1 MDDET
6 QEFLKICDSSDLHS
20 RKTLKYNYNPEKDIL
35 GQGGFGLVY
44 KVHIEKE
51 IPGDV
56 RTYAIKIFSKKLLK
70 EDQEKASIVLN
81 EIRIHRSLRH
91 EHICKYEHCFEDTDN
106 VYILMEYCPNGTLLD
121 LLKSR
126 KKLEEI
132 EIRFYMFQVLKVL
145 KYFRI
150 QKIVHRDLT
159 LKNIFLKDNKNIK
172 ISDFGLAY
180 NEYEYDEKSG
190 LICGTPGYFT
200 PESKLCKYS
209 YKTDI
214 FCFGMCIYYLFGG
227 STKFITSQQSY
238 EFFSNNLFEP
248 ENKIKLS
255 EEALD
260 LIKKLV
266 AIEGKRIGLE
276 QIYIHPFFN
285 KGIGLE
291 KKNFPDYNDKDYME
305 KIKELNIKFGIKPI
319 ERNIKQNLDN
329 SNLNNNINNG
339 INFRGSFKEI
349 LDPKIQ
355 EKNNIISDSS
365 EEEDESS
372 KLKNYFNNRKQNNIN
387 INQIIYIVN
396 LYDKLMEN
404 CGVGY
409 KLNNNNIGFIFNDNS
424 QLTKINKEENYLF
437 YHKNNG
443 MNKNDENILINL
455 KIKSQIPKEILKKIK
470 LLEQI
475 EEKFKNKEKTY
486 IRNKNFINNINQDI
500 YVKKYKKGHRCLVL
514 LFSNKN
520 IQVTFVDG
528 NIIFFNYFPKALIY
542 FSNEKASEI
551 NIFPLQKDENFSNV
565 NCDNYF
571 INNKIKSALEELK

>member
-1 MDDET
+1 MVKTYADLYLDARKALLPSEGMYAGNVARELVCAASGKT
-6 QEFLKICDSSDLHS
+6 QEALIADRSLYASEEICLRVENFVCRHL
-20 RKTLKYNYNPEKDIL
+20 TGEPTAYIL
-35 GQGGFGLVY
+35 GQWDFADMTLTVTPDVLIPRDDSMAVTELAIKKALFLPQNPRVLDLCTGSGCIGLAVARRV
-44 KVHIEKE
+44 KDAKITLA
-51 IPGDV
+51 V

-248 ENKIKLS
+248 EKKIKLS

-260 LIKKLV
+260 LLKKLV

-349 LDPKIQ
+349 LVPKIQ
-355 EKNNIISDSS
+355 EKNNIISSNPPS
-365 EEEDESS
+365 
-372 KLKNYFNNRKQNNIN
+372 
-387 INQIIYIVN
+387 
-396 LYDKLMEN
+396 
-404 CGVGY
+404 
-409 KLNNNNIGFIFNDNS
+409 GFILRTWS
-424 QLTKINKEENYLF
+424 PA
-437 YHKNNG
+437 
-443 MNKNDENILINL
+443 
-455 KIKSQIPKEILKKIK
+455 S
-470 LLEQI
+470 
-475 EEKFKNKEKTY
+475 
-486 IRNKNFINNINQDI
+486 
-500 YVKKYKKGHRCLVL
+500 
-514 LFSNKN
+514 
-520 IQVTFVDG
+520 
-528 NIIFFNYFPKALIY
+528 PKA
-542 FSNEKASEI
+542 A
-551 NIFPLQKDENFSNV
+551 
-565 NCDNYF
+565 
-571 INNKIKSALEELK
+571 

>member
-91 EHICKYEHCFEDTDN
+91 EHICKYEHCFEDIDN

-248 ENKIKLS
+248 EKKIKLS

-319 ERNIKQNLDN
+319 ERNIKQNIDN
-329 SNLNNNINNG
+329 SNLNN
-339 INFRGSFKEI
+339 
-349 LDPKIQ
+349 
-355 EKNNIISDSS
+355 
-365 EEEDESS
+365 
-372 KLKNYFNNRKQNNIN
+372 KQ
-387 INQIIYIVN
+387 
-396 LYDKLMEN
+396 
-404 CGVGY
+404 
-409 KLNNNNIGFIFNDNS
+409 
-424 QLTKINKEENYLF
+424 
-437 YHKNNG
+437 
-443 MNKNDENILINL
+443 
-455 KIKSQIPKEILKKIK
+455 
-470 LLEQI
+470 
-475 EEKFKNKEKTY
+475 
-486 IRNKNFINNINQDI
+486 
-500 YVKKYKKGHRCLVL
+500 
-514 LFSNKN
+514 
-520 IQVTFVDG
+520 
-528 NIIFFNYFPKALIY
+528 
-542 FSNEKASEI
+542 
-551 NIFPLQKDENFSNV
+551 
-565 NCDNYF
+565 
-571 INNKIKSALEELK
+571 